1 MTRCQAIGLWVMLG
15 TCVAHAAGFRLAP
28 QAPAAMAVHVPVSV
42 HDGSRPIAGLVG
54 AEFVL
59 TDNAVNQEVEAITVD
74 RFPIDVTLVI
84 DMSGGASGLGDRLVR
99 DVQQMAQLLRR
110 DDGLRVLHIGATV
123 QEIRPM
129 STATTTRD
137 QRATVEA
144 GASSVHDALI
154 AAMVRPLAP
163 TRRHLVVAITNGIDT
178 MSVTT
183 ADRVREVASRADAV
197 LQIVSVRPPT
207 PYRSP
212 TNFKRPRHTDRDLLI
227 LGEAAERTGGELHGP
242 GVFADTSPVSAF
254 KKALEDFQHSYVLRY
269 SPRGVDREGWHELS
283 VSVPK
288 LPMATIRAR
297 HGYYAS

>member
-1 MTRCQAIGLWVMLG
+1 MTRCRAIGLWVMLG

-42 HDGSRPIAGLVG
+42 RDGSRPISGLVG

-59 TDNAVNQEVEAITVD
+59 TDNAVEQEVEAITVD
-74 RFPIDVTLVI
+74 RFPIDVTLVM
-84 DMSGGASGLGDRLVR
+84 DMSGGATGLGDRLVR

-123 QEIRPM
+123 EEIRPM
-129 STATTTRD
+129 STATPRD
-137 QRATVEA
+137 QHATVET

-154 AAMVRPLAP
+154 AAMVKPLAP
-163 TRRHLVVAITNGIDT
+163 ARRHLVVAITDGIDT

-183 ADRVREVASRADAV
+183 ADRVREVASRADGV

-227 LGEAAERTGGELHGP
+227 LGEAAERTGGELRGP
-242 GVFADTSPVSAF
+242 GVFADTNPVSAF